1 MGSRDDGRKNLQTST
16 GGRHDFFFYVNMADM
31 HKFAFQRFQY
41 GMRWWGD
48 VYMYSN
54 NNEEIYPIEFRNA
67 YPDPNDAM

>member
-41 GMRWWGD
+41 GMRLVGRPLQVSASFWRRLR
-48 VYMYSN
+48 
-54 NNEEIYPIEFRNA
+54 IE
-67 YPDPNDAM
+67 DTH